1 MNTIIKWLDLIID
14 LLTKPIYAAS
24 KCLHWVALVIVG
36 IMSLPIV
43 ADVLSRIL
51 FDKSIMGMLEIS
63 EFAMVIIVFGSLAYT
78 QINKGHIQI
87 DILVERFSKK
97 AQDLIELFNY
107 TIGFTVYAI
116 LAWQLFLQIGKKM
129 NLFSNALAIPVY
141 IFVAIAALG
150 MLIFAAVML
159 LDLLKAVSKVLKDGV
174 YGWFAFT
181 VLFAIALLMLPAILK
196 YFSIKLSGLALGTIG
211 FCLMFILLMFRMPIA
226 TGMALIGLLGMIMVS
241 GKPSAALGMVGIA
254 PYSATAS
261 YMMMVVPMFV
271 LMGELAFRSG
281 ISKDLFNT
289 AYKWLGKLPGG
300 LAMSAIAGCAGFAA
314 VCGDSIATAVTMGT
328 VALPEMKEKKYD
340 PALATGSVAAGGT
353 LGILIPPSAGFIF
366 YAIVAEESIG
376 KLFMA
381 GVVPGIMLTLLF
393 MVYIYIATKRNPAL
407 GPPGESSTFKEK
419 LMSLKGVVGMVFL
432 IVLILGGI
440 LTGLFS
446 PTEGGAVGAFGAFL
460 FALAKRSLTRQALVE
475 SLKTT
480 LNVTCMLLTILI
492 GVAVL
497 GYFLA
502 ATRMPFALAE
512 FVTGLDVGRYVIL
525 LGVVILYIILGCIM
539 NVIPIILLT
548 LPAILPTVLSLGFD
562 PIWFGV
568 VTVLLMQM
576 GQITPPIGIN
586 VFAIN
591 SVAKDVPVETI
602 ARGIMPFFVCMVI
615 AVFLITLFPQ
625 IVLFLPSI
633 LF

>member
-1 MNTIIKWLDLIID
+1 MNSIIKCLDAGID

-24 KCLHWVALVIVG
+24 KILHWVALVIVG

-43 ADVLSRIL
+43 ADVLSRI
-51 FDKSIMGMLEIS
+51 FFRKSIMGILELS

-97 AQDLIELFNY
+97 VQDLIDVFNY
-107 TIGFTVYAI
+107 TIGFTIYAI
-116 LAWQLFLQIGKKM
+116 LAWQLYLQIGKKM
-129 NLFSNALAIPVY
+129 NLLSSALGLPLY
-141 IFVAIAALG
+141 IFITIACLG
-150 MLIFAAVML
+150 TLIFAAVIL
-159 LDLLKAVSKVLKDGV
+159 LDLLKAVSKVLKERV
-174 YGWFAFT
+174 FAWLIVT
-181 VLFAIALLMLPAILK
+181 ILFAISIIMLPGILQI
-196 YFSIKLSGLALGTIG
+196 FSIKITGLALGSLG
-211 FCLMFILLMFRMPIA
+211 FCLMFILMMFRLPIA
-226 TGMALIGLLGMIMVS
+226 TGMALIGLLGMIIVS
-241 GKPSAALGMVGIA
+241 GKPSAALSMIAIA
-254 PYSATAS
+254 PYAATANF
-261 YMMMVVPMFV
+261 MMVVVPLFV

-281 ISKDLFNT
+281 ISQDLFDT

-300 LAMSAIAGCAGFAA
+300 LAMSSVAGCAGFAA

-340 PALATGSVAAGGT
+340 SALATGCIAAGGT

-381 GVVPGIMLTLLF
+381 GIVPGIMLTLLF
-393 MVYIYIATKRNPAL
+393 MIYIYIATKRNPAL

-419 LMSLKGVVGMVFL
+419 IVSLKGVIGMVFL

-440 LTGLFS
+440 LSGFFS
-446 PTEGGAVGAFGAFL
+446 PTEGGAVGAVGAFL
-460 FALAKRSLTRQALVE
+460 FALGKRSVTLDLLVK

-480 LNVTCMLLTILI
+480 LNVTCMLMTILI

-502 ATRMPFALAE
+502 ATRLPFELAD
-512 FVTGLDVGRYVIL
+512 FVTGLNVGRYVIF

-591 SVAKDVPVETI
+591 SVAKDVSIETI
-602 ARGIMPFFVCMVI
+602 ARGIIPFFVCMTI
-615 AVFLITLFPQ
+615 AVLLITIFPQ
-625 IVLFLPSI
+625 IALFLPSI
-633 LF
+633 FF